1 MLEKLN
7 SFRLSGLFLVCCM
20 DGSALEE
27 KSSSKMLRLSFSFKL
42 DWDSYIISIA
52 KSASKKIGALIR
64 SMKFCSPEVALY
76 LYKTPPLL
84 HFSSF
89 TIYDSL

>member
-52 KSASKKIGALIR
+52 KSASKKIEALIR
-64 SMKFCSPEVALY
+64 SKFLSPEVALY